1 MSSKTCAI
9 LPAVPSLPNYHREV
23 LYTLPPLRKRHWLLA
38 CKKDGCT
45 IANVWAKSLAAEADV
60 CLCFKTYT
68 KMQQHVSHGIKKKK
82 KSSRA
87 NESQK
92 HERLGWRGRLLA
104 FHWALA
110 SHVVR
115 VAVVH
120 LQLPPWLR
128 EGVHCGR
135 GGQWRAMVCLYMHLK
150 VGRSGETWDQKN
162 KEQGSCLTHSR
173 PWLRGGASCYT
184 QWSDKYQSL
193 VWPEELWNTN
203 D

>member
-1 MSSKTCAI
+1 M
-9 LPAVPSLPNYHREV
+9 LEREAWHSRGWCMLV
-23 LYTLPPLRKRHWLLA
+23 F
-38 CKKDGCT
+38 KKHT
-45 IANVWAKSLAAEADV
+45 Q
-60 CLCFKTYT
+60 
-68 KMQQHVSHGIKKKK
+68 KMQWHVSS

-92 HERLGWRGRLLA
+92 HDSLGWGGRLLA

-115 VAVVH
+115 GAVVH
-120 LQLPPWLR
+120 LQFPPWLR
-128 EGVHCGR
+128 EGVQCGR

-173 PWLRGGASCYT
+173 PWLREGRPVNKDRLCDVDEPIP
-184 QWSDKYQSL
+184 WL
-193 VWPEELWNTN
+193 VWSE
-203 D
+203 